1 MRYVLD
7 KNNILLYYIA
17 NMLECSEFLCYKKW
31 LDDCEKSK
39 TTKKKNLRD
48 VEKFLRFYGKSLSLL
63 TKQDTI
69 NYKEYLISRY
79 KPASVNSYLISL
91 NAFLSFLHQDAL
103 RVKTVKI
110 QRRNSLNNVLTE
122 SEYTALLETA
132 KKRTDPRLYY
142 IIRTLA
148 SSGIRVSELQYIT
161 SDMLGLGKT
170 TVYCKTKIREIN
182 IPKKLCREL
191 QTYCEERQIDG
202 IIFHGRRPDT
212 LIDKARIW
220 RELKQLAREAGV
232 PVEKVHCHNFRH
244 FFAKMFLA
252 RFHDIVDLADILGHN
267 SIETTR
273 IYTRTSEQEKQA
285 RIDELNL

>member
-1 MRYVLD
+1 
-7 KNNILLYYIA
+7 
-17 NMLECSEFLCYKKW
+17 MLEYPELLRYKKW
-31 LDDCEKSK
+31 LDEYEKSK
-39 TTKKKNLRD
+39 TTKEKNLRD
-48 VEKFLRFYGKSLSLL
+48 VEKFLRFYKKSLSLL
-63 TKQDTI
+63 TRQDTI
-69 NYKEYLISRY
+69 DYKEYLISRY

-91 NAFLSFLHQDAL
+91 NNFLSFLHQDAL

-122 SEYTALLETA
+122 SEYAALLETA
-132 KKRTDPRLYY
+132 KNRSDLRLYY
-142 IIRTLA
+142 LIRALA

-161 SDMLGLGKT
+161 TGMLQSGKT
-170 TVYCKTKIREIN
+170 TVYCKTKMREVN
-182 IPKKLCREL
+182 IPKDLCREL
-191 QTYCEERQIDG
+191 EKYCQERHING
-202 IIFHGRRPDT
+202 IIFHGRRPDM

-220 RELKQLAREAGV
+220 RELKQLAREADV

-252 RFHDIVDLADILGHN
+252 RFHDIVDLADVLGHN

-285 RIDELNL
+285 RIDTLNL

>member
-1 MRYVLD
+1 
-7 KNNILLYYIA
+7 
-17 NMLECSEFLCYKKW
+17 MLEYPEFLCYKKG

-39 TTKKKNLRD
+39 TTKEKNLRD
-48 VEKFLRFYGKSLSLL
+48 VEKFLRFYAKSLSHL
-63 TKQDTI
+63 TRQDII
-69 NYKEYLISRY
+69 NYKDYLISRY

-91 NAFLSFLHQDAL
+91 NAFLSFLHQDAF

-122 SEYTALLETA
+122 SEYAALLETA
-132 KKRTDPRLYY
+132 KKRIDLRLYY
-142 IIRTLA
+142 LIRTLA

-161 SDMLGLGKT
+161 TDTLRLGKT
-170 TVYCKTKIREIN
+170 TVYCKTKMREVN
-182 IPKKLCREL
+182 IPEKLCREL
-191 QTYCEERQIDG
+191 QTYCKKQRINR

-220 RELKQLAREAGV
+220 RELKQLAREAEV

-244 FFAKMFLA
+244 FFAKMYLA
-252 RFHDIVDLADILGHN
+252 RFHDIVDLADVLGHN